1 MNRCP
6 PLLHKWINRIA
17 MAAAIDSLRH
27 PRVSAI
33 ALITGGVKRAS
44 KDANMQEL
52 VRILRGPRK
61 SAGTSG

>member
-1 MNRCP
+1 
-6 PLLHKWINRIA
+6 

-52 VRILRGPRK
+52 VSILRGPRK